1 MGTRGTSP
9 ERQGQKEELGHE
21 QRQVPGVRRE
31 LLISIVSV
39 LDLKESR
46 IQGSLFPSVEGM
58 VNTLLCVKRPSPR
71 SEKNV
76 NVGSFRKDG

>member
-1 MGTRGTSP
+1 MSP
-9 ERQGQKEELGHE
+9 ERQGQNEELRHE

-31 LLISIVSV
+31 LLISRISV

-46 IQGSLFPSVEGM
+46 IRGSLFPGVEGI

-76 NVGSFRKDG
+76 HAGSFRKDA

>member
-1 MGTRGTSP
+1 MSP
-9 ERQGQKEELGHE
+9 ERQGQNEELRHE

-31 LLISIVSV
+31 LLISRISV

-46 IQGSLFPSVEGM
+46 IRGSLFPSVEGI

-76 NVGSFRKDG
+76 HAESFRKDA